1 MRQAKNPTRAQRLL
15 IKSMRLNSENWLVV
29 TETPEV
35 LVIRHRHSD
44 REREI
49 RKPGKEK
56 EV

>member
-1 MRQAKNPTRAQRLL
+1 MRQAKKPTRAQRLL

-29 TETPEV
+29 TETPDV
-35 LVIRHRHSD
+35 LVIRHRYSD

>member
-1 MRQAKNPTRAQRLL
+1 MRQAKRPTRAQRLL

-29 TETPEV
+29 TETPDAMT
-35 LVIRHRHSD
+35 IRHRYSD
-44 REREI
+44 RERVI

>member
-1 MRQAKNPTRAQRLL
+1 MRQAKKPTRAQRLL